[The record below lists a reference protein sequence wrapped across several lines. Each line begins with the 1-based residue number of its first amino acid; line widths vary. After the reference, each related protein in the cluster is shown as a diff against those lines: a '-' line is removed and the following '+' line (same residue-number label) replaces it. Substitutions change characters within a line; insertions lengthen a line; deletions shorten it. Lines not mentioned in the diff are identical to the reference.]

1 MSDISSTDGTPLIR
15 TDFSDEDAWTQLVD
29 AATRPSDE
37 GFLANLHIISD
48 QEFDGVTAEA
58 LAQSVEGMS
67 HLVLFVAD
75 SMTMKHPEHPVLCID
90 VATPEQVF
98 RVIPS
103 ELWSPENNL
112 SLGNMDF
119 EEFAQSA
126 GNDGIFRGF

>member
-1 MSDISSTDGTPLIR
+1 MSDISSADGTPLIR

-29 AATRPSDE
+29 AATTPSDE

-48 QEFDGVTAEA
+48 QEFDGVTAEV
-58 LAQSVEGMS
+58 LAQSVEGTS
-67 HLVLFVAD
+67 HLVLFIVD

-90 VATPEQVF
+90 VAAPEQVF

-119 EEFAQSA
+119 EEFAESA